1 MFRHKRRMELVELSG
16 RITGR
21 LGYTR
26 RPEPTPSEGRQRWHN
41 DALSSPQPPPPALFL
56 RDDCGPPGLL
66 GMGTAAASAG
76 AAGPSQGLR
85 AGWSSGRT
93 EAGVHRGERPT
104 HLRERADDRDSEPD
118 YLLRPTRH
126 GPGGINDWFRTVL
139 FSSADSSWGTTQEPF
154 ESAVTSSFFES
165 SVTLWIVNKYERWPR
180 PLISAIIHIPCAI
193 YSCSSVTERWS

>member
-1 MFRHKRRMELVELSG
+1 MVLHYTDSDSDDIALFRHKRRMELVELSG

-26 RPEPTPSEGRQRWHN
+26 RLQPTPSEGRQRWHY
-41 DALSSPQPPPPALFL
+41 DTLSSPQPPPPALFL

-85 AGWSSGRT
+85 AGRSSGRT
-93 EAGVHRGERPT
+93 EAGVPRGERT
-104 HLRERADDRDSEPD
+104 TRLRERADDRDSEPD

-126 GPGGINDWFRTVL
+126 RPGGTLLDLIAVL
-139 FSSADSSWGTTQEPF
+139 FYHWSAWKARDHRF
-154 ESAVTSSFFES
+154 ESALRNDIF
-165 SVTLWIVNKYERWPR
+165 
-180 PLISAIIHIPCAI
+180 
-193 YSCSSVTERWS
+193 